1 MRRIYFGLATATLVL
16 GGCAGGGAAWN
27 ESPTRF
33 GVHVYGAP
41 AFQVGESERTTAHPV
56 LGYSRIA
63 GLNVVAVGG
72 QIRQALD
79 AADGR
84 VWVGGE
90 ASYLRVSGI
99 NAYSI
104 GGLAGYE
111 IGGFQWPMA
120 AYGYLGYL
128 NAVGTGFYGRAGL
141 EVRPP
146 QLMELLPW

>member
-1 MRRIYFGLATATLVL
+1 MWRPYLSLAAATLIL
-16 GGCAGGGAAWN
+16 GGCAAGGSAMR
-27 ESPTRF
+27 ESPARF
-33 GVHVYGAP
+33 GVHLYGAP

-56 LGYSRIA
+56 LGYSRID
-63 GLNVVAVGG
+63 GLDLVAMGA

-84 VWVGGE
+84 LWVGAEG
-90 ASYLRVSGI
+90 SYLRISGI
-99 NAYSI
+99 NAYSV

-111 IGGFQWPMA
+111 LSGFAWPLA

-128 NAVGTGFYGRAGL
+128 DAVGTGFYGRLGV

-146 QLMELLPW
+146 QLMELLPQ